1 MILISH
7 RGNIDGPNP
16 LMENNPAYLD
26 AALAQGYHVEM
37 DDWVSGDKIFLGHD
51 DGVYLIDLAWIVI
64 RKEVLWVHCKNIAAV
79 TFFSSLFKNDIKIN
93 FFWHEADTLTLTS
106 LGYIWV
112 YPGKQPIP
120 ASIAVLPE
128 RENDDIENCLGVC
141 TDYVLQYLQHDEK

>member
-1 MILISH
+1 
-7 RGNIDGPNP
+7 
-16 LMENNPAYLD
+16 
-26 AALAQGYHVEM
+26 
-37 DDWVSGDKIFLGHD
+37 
-51 DGVYLIDLAWIVI
+51 
-64 RKEVLWVHCKNIAAV
+64 VHCKNIAAV
-79 TFFSSLFKNDIKIN
+79 TFFSRLFKNDIKIN